1 MHRFAIALLFALS
14 ACASARPDA
23 VTQAQGHE
31 VDLYV
36 SPGVSGEKNDVRVEI
51 RGSRIPDISELDLT
65 MPDMTMP
72 PQRVTLKEDGGGSYS
87 AAAVQFS
94 MAGTWH
100 VSIRERSTSGT
111 HEFAAL
117 DVTVR

>member
-1 MHRFAIALLFALS
+1 MHRFAIALLFALC
-14 ACASARPDA
+14 ACTSARPDA

-36 SPGVSGEKNDVRVEI
+36 TPGVSGEKNDVRVEI

-72 PQRVTLKEDGGGSYS
+72 QQRVPLKEDGGGSYS
-87 AAAVQFS
+87 AAGVRFS

-100 VSIRERSTSGT
+100 VSVRERDGSRVR
-111 HEFAAL
+111 EFAAL

>member
-1 MHRFAIALLFALS
+1 MRRLALALLLVLC
-14 ACASARPDA
+14 ACTSARPDA

-36 SPGVSGEKNDVRVEI
+36 SPGVSGENNDVRVEI
-51 RGSRIPDISELDLT
+51 RGARIPDISELDLS
-65 MPDMTMP
+65 MPDMSMP
-72 PQRVTLKEDGGGSYS
+72 PQRVALKEDGGGSYS
-87 AAAVQFS
+87 ASAVRFS

-100 VSIRERSTSGT
+100 VSIRERAGGGT

>member
-1 MHRFAIALLFALS
+1 MRRFAFALLVALC
-14 ACASARPDA
+14 ACTSARPDA

-36 SPGVSGEKNDVRVEI
+36 SPGVSGENNDVRVEI

-65 MPDMTMP
+65 MPDMSMV
-72 PQRVTLKEDGGGSYS
+72 PQRVALKEDGGGSYS
-87 AAAVQFS
+87 ASAVRFS

-100 VSIRERSTSGT
+100 VSVRERTGSGAR
-111 HEFAAL
+111 EFAVL